1 MNRLRPLIA
10 ALAAFCAMRAPSVA
24 GDDGF
29 RMNYRFPRQ
38 GTLSYLIERQDSL
51 FLPGDA
57 QRKAAV
63 SYFRITQTLKP
74 LDDNQDGFRISLS
87 TDSLWKGP
95 DNQSPINQY
104 EKMLFGSEFS
114 ASEEK
119 FEIDSRGESPSKRR
133 RFIPFL
139 LPLPGEAVSVDAAWD
154 FSLETPFQKPFKGH
168 ILTSGDCQ
176 VYRIQKEAGDSLAI
190 LAMRIEK
197 SNSAEMSIKEP
208 YQTFTNLYET
218 SDAGVGALYFNVSRG
233 RMEKGVIQWS
243 GSVHAQ
249 ESGKERV
256 YIRKSRLTFR
266 LLPAE

>member
-1 MNRLRPLIA
+1 MNRLRLLIA
-10 ALAAFCAMRAPSVA
+10 VLAALCAMRVMPSLA
-24 GDDGF
+24 GNGGF
-29 RMNYRFPRQ
+29 TMNYRFPRQ
-38 GTLSYLIERQDSL
+38 QTLRYLIERQDSL
-51 FLPGDA
+51 FMPEDPGG
-57 QRKAAV
+57 KVTV

-74 LDDNQDGFRISLS
+74 IEEDRDGFRISLS

-95 DNQSPINQY
+95 DTQSPINQY

-114 ASEEK
+114 SSEEK
-119 FEIDSRGESPSKRR
+119 IEIDPRGDAPSKRR
-133 RFIPFL
+133 RFIPYL
-139 LPLPGEAVSVDAAWD
+139 VPLPGADVDVDAAWD

-176 VYRIQKEAGDSLAI
+176 VYRVLIEAGDSLAI

-197 SNSAEMSIKEP
+197 SNSAEMSIREP

-218 SDAGVGALYFNVSRG
+218 ADRGVGALYFNVSRG
-233 RMEKGVIQWS
+233 RMEKGVIRWS

-249 ESGKERV
+249 ESGKEKV

-266 LLPAE
+266 IIP